1 MASLKICNRTVQGKT
16 DKITLNF
23 VNLKG
28 NSLFLK
34 EEVSKVINLP
44 PSDIELIY
52 CGKKLQDSEPLE
64 GAGLKAGATVFAL
77 KKFLAEKDDSQ
88 DMMADVDV
96 RQLTQTVRAALVTQD
111 YSAIVERMVNNPET
125 LENVIA
131 ASPGLEKDPVAIAM
145 LQDRA
150 LLAILAHPGNI
161 RQILEKH
168 PAFGQ
173 AAMMVAAAVCEEG
186 SKMEAGAERLAPGA
200 YSFEQMSDDEDM
212 EPQNRQGTSVPRS
225 AITPAQLAA
234 ALASAGG
241 PSQPEASPQPQGG
254 PPIISSDFFSQAID
268 QAQQRTT
275 APSDDQIQQL
285 RDMGITDEALARR
298 ALQATGGDLQAA
310 LDLIFGDGH
319 F

>member
-1 MASLKICNRTVQGKT
+1 M
-16 DKITLNF
+16 
-23 VNLKG
+23 
-28 NSLFLK
+28 
-34 EEVSKVINLP
+34 
-44 PSDIELIY
+44 
-52 CGKKLQDSEPLE
+52 
-64 GAGLKAGATVFAL
+64 KAGATVFAL
-77 KKFLAEKDDSQ
+77 KKYVTEKDDSI
-88 DMMADVDV
+88 DKVADIDV
-96 RQLTQTVRAALVTQD
+96 RQLIQVVKSALLTQD
-111 YSAIVERMVNNPET
+111 YATIVEKMVNNSEN
-125 LENVIA
+125 LENIIA
-131 ASPGLEKDPVAIAM
+131 ASPGLDKDPVAIAM

-150 LLAILAHPGNI
+150 LLAILAHPGNV

-200 YSFEQMSDDEDM
+200 YSFDQMSDDEDM
-212 EPQNRQGTSVPRS
+212 EPQNRQGTSAAALRS

-234 ALASAGG
+234 ALAAAGG
-241 PSQPEASPQPQGG
+241 SPQPGSSRQRQEANNFPDG
-254 PPIISSDFFSQAID
+254 PPVITSDFFSQAIN
-268 QAQQRTT
+268 QAQSQVS
-275 APSDDQIQQL
+275 PSDDQIQQL